1 MKLTANIIARVIGR
15 SGEMFKYIIVALIC
29 CFGWSANAQTPGFAR
44 LKAGHHVK
52 HHHRHRHHVRSV
64 PSPIHELSH
73 ASGGIVTVPTAA
85 GIPITVAAGL
95 AHRFAG
101 FIADLVANGY
111 KPSHIGCYAS
121 GGHVPNSRHYS
132 GAACDIDQRGWGKTA
147 APMYHV
153 AALAAKHGLRDGCS
167 FGDCGHLD
175 DGQSLRRYVHR
186 RFRRSYG

>member
-1 MKLTANIIARVIGR
+1 MKYLLIAVLVLCG
-15 SGEMFKYIIVALIC
+15 FN
-29 CFGWSANAQTPGFAR
+29 SAQAQTPGFAR
-44 LKAGHHVK
+44 LKSGHHVK
-52 HHHRHRHHVRSV
+52 HHHRYKHHARSV
-64 PSPIHELSH
+64 PALPTHEISH

-95 AHRFAG
+95 AHRFTG

-167 FGDCGHLD
+167 FRHSDCGHVQVD
-175 DGQSLRRYVHR
+175 KIRY
-186 RFRRSYG
+186 SKL